1 MRLLLDTHSFLWFI
15 GGNASL
21 SPTARTLIEDA
32 DNQPLLSMASLWE
45 LAIKLSI
52 GKLSLGQPFETLIP
66 EQMRLNGIELLQIEM
81 AHVVVV
87 AKLPFHHRDPFDRLL
102 IAQAMVEQI
111 PMVSGDPAFDLYRIK
126 RLW

>member
-1 MRLLLDTHSFLWFI
+1 MRVLLDTHSLLWFI
-15 GGNASL
+15 DGSARL
-21 SPTARTLIEDA
+21 SPTARMLIEDA
-32 DNQPLLSMASLWE
+32 DNQPFLSMASLWE
-45 LAIKLSI
+45 IAIKLSI
-52 GKLSLGQPFETLIP
+52 GKLSLGQPFDMLIP

-81 AHVVVV
+81 AHVMAV

-111 PMVSGDPAFDLYRIK
+111 PIVSGDPASDAYGIK